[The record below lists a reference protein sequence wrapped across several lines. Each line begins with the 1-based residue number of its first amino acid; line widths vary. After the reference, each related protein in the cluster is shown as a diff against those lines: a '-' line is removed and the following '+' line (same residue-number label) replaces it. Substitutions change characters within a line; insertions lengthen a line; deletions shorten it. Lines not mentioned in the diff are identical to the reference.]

1 MTLRVHLK
9 IDEDEDE
16 DEDEDGVHL
25 LATFQYFLGSRELCS
40 FTIFAPEVFKKQDY
54 LDFADKKRTELVYG
68 DSNGSVAMRWQLY
81 DDNGGTVKC
90 ETSKF
95 GIGGDGEAICY
106 LPEQLIVPKLRELAA
121 KVK

>member
-1 MTLRVHLK
+1 MTLRIHLK
-9 IDEDEDE
+9 IDEDK
-16 DEDEDGVHL
+16 DEDGVHL
-25 LATFQYFLGSRELCS
+25 LATFQYFLDFLGSRELCS
-40 FTIFAPEVFKKQDY
+40 FTIFEPEVFTKQDY
-54 LDFADKKRTELVYG
+54 LDFADKKRTELVYT

-95 GIGGDGEAICY
+95 GTGGDGEAICY

-121 KVK
+121 KIE